1 MMNRNSNTDS
11 ELVIGI
17 VSPVGTN
24 SSEIKTCIID
34 SLNKFSYKSNMIKVS
49 EHILSKF
56 VSKLPDF
63 SGNEYNRIS
72 FFMDK
77 GNEIR
82 EKTQDAAILMKG
94 VAAFIFDN
102 YRMDNEGPQARNA
115 YIIDSIKHPDEVE
128 FLRNT
133 YGEGFHLIGISDT
146 YERRKKYLVSR
157 KGMSEENALTILN
170 RDNNEKEK
178 VVRKEK
184 ERGYGSTCRLVRIV
198 LPPMPRV
205 S

>member
-146 YERRKKYLVSR
+146 YERRKKY
-157 KGMSEENALTILN
+157 
-170 RDNNEKEK
+170 
-178 VVRKEK
+178 
-184 ERGYGSTCRLVRIV
+184 
-198 LPPMPRV
+198 
-205 S
+205 